1 MLSAVIRR
9 PDRRS
14 LGNPEQVKSHL
25 SDEFPGL
32 EFIYFEKPD
41 GPPIALPF
49 FSVVRLM
56 LWLGRERY
64 PHWYANMMA
73 DGFAVEFRFDAKP
86 VVRAV
91 NVTLYGAGAPSAEP
105 YFARLSAKTG
115 WQIEF

>member
-1 MLSAVIRR
+1 MISAVIRR

-14 LGNPEQVKSHL
+14 LGNVEQVKVHL

-32 EFIYFEKPD
+32 QFIYLEKPE
-41 GPPIALPF
+41 GSPIVLPF
-49 FSVVRLM
+49 FSLVRLM

-64 PHWYANMMA
+64 PHWHGHMLT

-91 NVTLYGAGAPSAEP
+91 KVTLYGAGTPSAEP